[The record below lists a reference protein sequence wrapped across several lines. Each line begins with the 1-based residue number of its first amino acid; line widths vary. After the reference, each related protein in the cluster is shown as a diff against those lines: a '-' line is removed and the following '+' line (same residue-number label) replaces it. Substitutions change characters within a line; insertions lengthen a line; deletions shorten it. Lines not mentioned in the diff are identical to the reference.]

1 MTQDHKDHLAL
12 QDQRV
17 FRETLG
23 FLDKMDLKDQRDILE
38 TEGPLVLQVSKELR
52 EKKDQL
58 DPLENWDLGENQVAK
73 GIWVNQG
80 QKA

>member
-1 MTQDHKDHLAL
+1 MTQDHRDQLGL

-17 FRETLG
+17 FQETLG

-38 TEGPLVLQVSKELR
+38 AEGPLGLQVSKELR

-58 DPLENWDLGENQVAK
+58 DPLENWDLGENQVEK